1 MSFCSFQ
8 MHIWTKSD
16 QLNLQYEVFGRDGN
30 SLRVSLFL
38 EVIHATTRN
47 DKADPF
53 GSQWTCYSPE
63 VPSHLLAGC
72 NQVCHW
78 DEAFREVIFL
88 LNFLERLR

>member
-16 QLNLQYEVFGRDGN
+16 QLNLQYEVFGRDVN

-72 NQVCHW
+72 NQVCHR